1 MIFNLN
7 EVQRKL
13 NYTFKN
19 PEIARKAFTHAS
31 YANGQFFKKNNER
44 YEFLGDSVLG
54 FVVTDYLFRKHLT
67 DDEGDM
73 TLDKQAIVSCKPLSQ
88 ACRRLNLHEN
98 LLIGDKV
105 TVTENLQENLMES
118 VIGAIY
124 LDGGLEEAKKF
135 IIRNLIQP
143 LKHLIE
149 SNNVDYKSQL
159 NELSSKR
166 KFQVEY
172 KVVDKSGADN
182 LPTYTIAL
190 LIDGNEIAV
199 ASAEGKKQYAEQIV
213 AQKAIAI
220 LTKN

>member
-1 MIFNLN
+1 MSFNLN

-31 YANGQFFKKNNER
+31 YANGQFSKKNNER

-54 FVVTDYLFRKHLT
+54 FVVVDYLFRNHLT

-73 TLDKQAIVSCKPLSQ
+73 TVDKQAIVSCKPLSN
-88 ACRRLNLHEN
+88 ACKRLKLHEN
-98 LLIGDKV
+98 LLVADKV
-105 TVTENLQENLMES
+105 AVTEKLQENLMES

-135 IIRNLIQP
+135 INRNLIQP

-149 SNNVDYKSQL
+149 GNSIDYKSQL
-159 NELSSKR
+159 NELSSKK

-190 LIDGNEIAV
+190 LVDGNEIAV
-199 ASAEGKKQYAEQIV
+199 ASAEGKKQNAEQIV
-213 AQKAIAI
+213 AQKAITI